1 MRGIYDREAPS
12 RGLIRDR
19 RRRILHAA
27 IRDGFHK
34 KPECERSGFFMR
46 QDKSISTSSES
57 KFHFIPEKTI
67 LGVQIHREEM

>member
-1 MRGIYDREAPS
+1 MTAK
-12 RGLIRDR
+12 
-19 RRRILHAA
+19 
-27 IRDGFHK
+27 DGFFTLQSVTDSIK